1 MPKAL
6 NRNNP
11 SMFLQKIWVVAG
23 SRANRKLSIAIRID
37 SGLPTNRKLLSG
49 GSNGNADCG
58 HFYG

>member
-23 SRANRKLSIAIRID
+23 SRAILTFGAPEVYDHRP
-37 SGLPTNRKLLSG
+37 SGAEASG
-49 GSNGNADCG
+49 
-58 HFYG
+58 YGEEIGFQEKTHMY